1 MTDKEYERFHVIIDL
16 VPTFKPVLLRFVED
30 PLLLVDFVTKV
41 SDCMLFK
48 LFTRLINMDIC
59 IAQFQY

>member
-1 MTDKEYERFHVIIDL
+1 MTDEEYERFHAIIDL

-30 PLLLVDFVTKV
+30 PTLLAEFVAKV

-48 LFTRLINMDIC
+48 LSTRLINMDIC
-59 IAQFQY
+59 IAQFHC